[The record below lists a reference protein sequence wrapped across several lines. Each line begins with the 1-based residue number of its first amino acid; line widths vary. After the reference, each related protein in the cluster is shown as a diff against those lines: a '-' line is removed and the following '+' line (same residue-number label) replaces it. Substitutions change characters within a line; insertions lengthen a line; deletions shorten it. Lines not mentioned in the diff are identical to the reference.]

1 MAAQCEPRV
10 RHQSGAAIIELN
22 GTINGQA
29 EQALGA
35 AYDLATA
42 SGPSRIVL
50 AFGGTEYINSTG
62 IALIVGL
69 LARARKEGRPVA
81 AYGLNEHYRELFEI
95 TRLADFMRI
104 VGDEAAAVAAH
115 ESKTAAENAKV

>member
-10 RHQSGAAIIELN
+10 RHAGETAIIELN

-29 EQALGA
+29 EAALGK
-35 AYDLATA
+35 AYDEAVAGGAARLAL
-42 SGPSRIVL
+42 G
-50 AFGGTEYINSTG
+50 FGGTEYINSTG

-69 LARARKEGRPVA
+69 LARARKDGRPVA
-81 AYGLNEHYRELFEI
+81 AYGLTEHYRELFEI

-104 VGDEAAAVAAH
+104 AKDEAAALEA
-115 ESKTAAENAKV
+115 TD

>member
-29 EQALGA
+29 EGALGS
-35 AYDLATA
+35 AYDAA
-42 SGPSRIVL
+42 VAAGPSRIVL
-50 AFGGTEYINSTG
+50 GFGGTEYINSTG

-81 AYGLNEHYRELFEI
+81 AFGLTEHYRELFEI
-95 TRLADFMRI
+95 TRLADFMTI
-104 VGDEAAAVAAH
+104 APDEAAALEAI
-115 ESKTAAENAKV
+115 T